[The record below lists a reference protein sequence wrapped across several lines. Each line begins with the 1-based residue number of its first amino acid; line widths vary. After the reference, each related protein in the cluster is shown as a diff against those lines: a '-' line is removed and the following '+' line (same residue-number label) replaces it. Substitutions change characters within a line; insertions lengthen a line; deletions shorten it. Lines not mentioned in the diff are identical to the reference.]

1 MLPQLLL
8 WTLTL
13 VPAFTNA
20 ALWPKDTLVKP
31 IDAKG
36 FRKVMKNNVRPVP
49 SDPVDIMD
57 VDFALGN

>member
-13 VPAFTNA
+13 APAFTNA

-36 FRKVMKNNVRPVP
+36 FKKVMKNNVRNN
-49 SDPVDIMD
+49 SFLFD
-57 VDFALGN
+57 